1 MQEQKMQNEL
11 LVMVCPIRLTA
22 NSGLDG
28 PRIHHES
35 KVNRPETKG
44 LWKICV
50 QCGMDGDADD
60 HHRNPRQ

>member
-1 MQEQKMQNEL
+1 MQEQKSAERIFGWRSTKGHFMGR
-11 LVMVCPIRLTA
+11 V
-22 NSGLDG
+22 

-50 QCGMDGDADD
+50 QCGMDSDADD
-60 HHRNPRQ
+60 HHRNPR